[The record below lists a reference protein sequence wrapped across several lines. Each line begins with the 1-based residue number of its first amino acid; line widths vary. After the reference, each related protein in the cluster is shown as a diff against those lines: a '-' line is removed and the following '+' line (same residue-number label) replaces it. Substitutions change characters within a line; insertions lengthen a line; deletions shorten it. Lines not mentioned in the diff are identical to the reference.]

1 MRKSLLSIAA
11 ATMFLGGVGLALA
24 DGEAAVPTWDAA
36 QGTTLTQYS
45 TTMKYTSS
53 VDPNMTSTVGTV
65 LPDTVTVYPL
75 PESMKIPSA
84 DRYRYGMIND
94 HPVVVETTTRKVVH
108 NWN

>member
-1 MRKSLLSIAA
+1 MRKSLLSLAA

-24 DGEAAVPTWDAA
+24 EGETPTWDAA

-53 VDPNMTSTVGTV
+53 MYPNMTPTVGTV

-75 PESMKIPSA
+75 PDSMKIPSA
-84 DRYRYGMIND
+84 DRYRYGMLND
-94 HPVVVETTTRKVVH
+94 HPVVVETTTRKIVH
-108 NWN
+108 NWQ